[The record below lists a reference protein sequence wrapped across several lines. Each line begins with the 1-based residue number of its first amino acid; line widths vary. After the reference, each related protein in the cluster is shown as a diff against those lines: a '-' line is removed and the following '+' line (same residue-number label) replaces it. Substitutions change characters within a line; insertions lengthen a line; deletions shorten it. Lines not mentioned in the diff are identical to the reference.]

1 MLFTSALESF
11 RILDI
16 LMIPAICN
24 LGSSCKDV
32 FGLVNPAAG
41 RCPGF
46 GFLVCVV
53 CCWMCET
60 SNPDI
65 NEVSELMYLLHIL
78 DSNLL
83 TYLGPI

>member
-1 MLFTSALESF
+1 M
-11 RILDI
+11 IL
-16 LMIPAICN
+16 AICN

-53 CCWMCET
+53 CSWMCES
-60 SNPDI
+60 SNQDI
-65 NEVSELMYLLHIL
+65 NEV
-78 DSNLL
+78 
-83 TYLGPI
+83 TFGT